1 MPPVRRPPFPG
12 VQEDLFDLW
21 LKRSLHE
28 RLDPVLNEDVPVE
41 LLRIACDSRSEREE
55 MKRFWIASE
64 ERRRG
69 SLL

>member
-1 MPPVRRPPFPG
+1 MPTVQRPPFPG
-12 VQEDLFDLW
+12 EREDLFALW

-41 LLRIACDSRSEREE
+41 LLRLICDTRSEWEE
-55 MKRFWIASE
+55 MKRFWAASE